1 LNTELGTGRVSW
13 KDMTTANL
21 SRNWVGK
28 VLIAISGSQRKRKW
42 KSALPSV
49 VSMGGAIVAVGL
61 IFDLLKTLIK

>member
-1 LNTELGTGRVSW
+1 
-13 KDMTTANL
+13 M
-21 SRNWVGK
+21 GK